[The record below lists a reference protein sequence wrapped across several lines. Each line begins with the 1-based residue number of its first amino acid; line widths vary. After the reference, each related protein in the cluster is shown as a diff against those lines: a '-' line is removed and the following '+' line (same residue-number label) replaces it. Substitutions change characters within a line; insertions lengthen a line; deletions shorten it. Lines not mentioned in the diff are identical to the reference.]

1 MSSRTHAFVSNLLV
15 VFFLLG
21 LYTTAYAEDWVQAW
35 SYDNPDDGKAASV
48 AIDRDSFKLTP
59 NGNATYKLRLT
70 VNGNT
75 VFILTCEASPQKR
88 FRGLKREY
96 PDGKVEFPGDGGKLW
111 QWKDFVGRTGDR
123 EYAIIAPF
131 FTGESNGKQGNRWAK
146 VAVDVDSNVY
156 FYDTQSATWLNDGS
170 CRVWI
175 VKVGPGE
182 EPESQNSEAYV
193 YYPDRTISSTRSVA
207 HTAIRPDTIQ
217 ERIWQVLFK
226 R

>member
-1 MSSRTHAFVSNLLV
+1 MSSRTYAFLSNLLV
-15 VFFLLG
+15 LSLLG
-21 LYTTAYAEDWVQAW
+21 LCTTTADAEDWVQAW
-35 SYDNPDDGKAASV
+35 NYDDPDGKAASV
-48 AIDRDSFKLTP
+48 AIDRDSCKLIP
-59 NGNATYKLRLT
+59 NGNVTYKLRLLL
-70 VNGNT
+70 NGNT
-75 VFILTCEASPQKR
+75 VFITCEASPQKR
-88 FRGLKREY
+88 FRSLKREY
-96 PDGKVEFPGDGGKLW
+96 LDGKVEVPGDGGKHW
-111 QWKDFVGRTGDR
+111 QWKDFTGRTGDL

-131 FTGESNGKQGNRWAK
+131 FANGKQGNRWAK

-193 YYPDRTISSTRSVA
+193 YYPDRTISSTRSVS
-207 HTAIRPDTIQ
+207 HTAIRPDTVQ